1 MTRSL
6 RPLLFALLPL
16 VTACTD
22 LDGFLGQSKP
32 VTTTAS
38 YQPATLATA
47 QTAIVSE
54 PLASPPRIE
63 PPPAPPQ
70 KITPKLRDAAAV
82 DQANAAAQQG
92 PKSEQFINAIM
103 TYDWVEG
110 VQYQVY
116 TAPPRITDIGFEEG
130 ETIVSFGAG
139 DTIRWKVAKTWS
151 GEGRKRQEHL
161 LIKPL
166 APDLDTSLIVT
177 TSRRSYHLRLRSFAE
192 TAMVAVRW
200 QYPKIDLFEA
210 EAEMPENAPPH
221 ADDLSFGY
229 EVTSKSDTPPRWMP
243 RAVYDDGRKIY
254 IRFPA
259 AFAATEAPV
268 LYVMNGQDSQM
279 VNYRVQGNLYIVD
292 RLFETAQLR
301 VGQQSQTVVDI
312 RRTD

>member
-1 MTRSL
+1 M
-6 RPLLFALLPL
+6 
-16 VTACTD
+16 
-22 LDGFLGQSKP
+22 DGIFGQPKP
-32 VTTTAS
+32 VTPS
-38 YQPATLATA
+38 GNFQPANMAAA
-47 QTAIVSE
+47 QTAIVPE
-54 PLASPPRIE
+54 PLAAPPRLE

-70 KITPKLRDAAAV
+70 KSSPKLRDAAAV

-92 PKSEQFINAIM
+92 PRSEQFINAIM

-166 APDLDTSLIVT
+166 APGLDTSLIVT
-177 TSRRSYHLRLRSFAE
+177 TSRRSYHLRLRSFNE

-200 QYPKIDLFEA
+200 QYPKIDLFDA
-210 EAEMPENAPPH
+210 EADMAGTSEPAGK
-221 ADDLSFGY
+221 ADELFFGY
-229 EVTSKSDTPPRWMP
+229 EIKPLSTTPPRWMP
-243 RAVYDDGRKIY
+243 KAVYDDGRKVY

-268 LYVMNGQDSQM
+268 LYVQNGEDSQI
-279 VNYRVQGNLYIVD
+279 VNYRVRGNLYIVD

-301 VGQQSQTVVDI
+301 VGQQSQTIVELK
-312 RRTD
+312 RTE